1 MTASMLR
8 PQLRSALLQQISK
21 TTTNKKN
28 LLEQGFTLV
37 ELMIVIVI
45 VGILAAVA
53 LPNLLNQTSK
63 AKGTECTTKIGS
75 LLSQAAA
82 EALQDSTTTAIAT
95 IATNL
100 ANDGNDNS
108 ENCTFAV
115 TAPTGTSTTFQA
127 TVTGT
132 EELAGKYYAK
142 ACVDY
147 ETGKKDVK
155 TGTSADNTTAASC
168 S

>member
-1 MTASMLR
+1 MLR

-45 VGILAAVA
+45 VGILSAVA

-82 EALQDSTTTAIAT
+82 EALQDSTTAAT
-95 IATNL
+95 IATTL
-100 ANDGNDNS
+100 ATDGNNNS
-108 ENCTFAV
+108 ENCTFAI
-115 TAPTGTSTTFQA
+115 TAPTGTSTTFTA
-127 TVTGT
+127 TATGK
-132 EELAGKYYAK
+132 EELAGKYAAK
-142 ACVDY
+142 ACVNY
-147 ETGKKDVK
+147 ANGKKDVK
-155 TGTSADNTTAASC
+155 TGTTADNTAAASC
-168 S
+168 T

>member
-8 PQLRSALLQQISK
+8 PQLRSALLK

-45 VGILAAVA
+45 VGILSAVA

-75 LLSQAAA
+75 LLSQTAA
-82 EALQDSTTTAIAT
+82 EALQDATTAAT
-95 IATNL
+95 IATTL
-100 ANDGNDNS
+100 ATDETTNS
-108 ENCTFAV
+108 KNCTFAI
-115 TAPTGTSTTFQA
+115 TAPTGTAPTTFTA
-127 TVTGT
+127 TATGK
-132 EELAGKYYAK
+132 EELAGKYAAK
-142 ACVDY
+142 ACVNFA
-147 ETGKKDVK
+147 TGKKDVK
-155 TGTSADNTTAASC
+155 TGTTADNTAAASC
-168 S
+168 

>member
-45 VGILAAVA
+45 VGILSAVA

-82 EALQDSTTTAIAT
+82 EALQDSTTAAT
-95 IATNL
+95 IATTL
-100 ANDGNDNS
+100 ATDETTNS
-108 ENCTFAV
+108 ENCTFAI
-115 TAPTGTSTTFQA
+115 TAPTGTSTTFTA
-127 TVTGT
+127 TATGK
-132 EELAGKYYAK
+132 EELAGKYAAK
-142 ACVDY
+142 ACVNY
-147 ETGKKDVK
+147 ATGKKDVK
-155 TGTSADNTTAASC
+155 TGTTADNTAAASC
-168 S
+168 T